1 MGNTQ
6 DLTDWLPVVFVAAAV
21 ATWTALAVAQFEHF
35 AAVAAAAA
43 EIVEEAVTA
52 TAAVMAGAVRQV
64 AVVVGAE
71 AETGLRAAGFPGA
84 GLRMVAGEGQAVHQ
98 SGFEE
103 GWLPAVLMF
112 SSMPPVTVG

>member
-1 MGNTQ
+1 M
-6 DLTDWLPVVFVAAAV
+6 FVAAAV

-35 AAVAAAAA
+35 AAVAAAA

-52 TAAVMAGAVRQV
+52 TAAVTAGAVRQV

-103 GWLPAVLMF
+103 G
-112 SSMPPVTVG
+112 